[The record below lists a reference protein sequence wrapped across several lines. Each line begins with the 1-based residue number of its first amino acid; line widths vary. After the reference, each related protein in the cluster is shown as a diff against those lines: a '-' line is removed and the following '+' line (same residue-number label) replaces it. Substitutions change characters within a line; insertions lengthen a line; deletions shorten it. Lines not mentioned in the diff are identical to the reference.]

1 MLYFVISRPVS
12 ITVRSVGLMHEISV
26 AESILESAVR
36 LIPESARLETV
47 CVSVGE
53 LSTIEPDLL
62 RFAWEALTGN
72 TPHDRANLEIQ
83 WCEARQYCPRCDRA
97 YDRPSSSWMP
107 ACPRCS
113 QPLEI
118 QGGYELDLLKIA
130 YLEGRPSSKEDRR
143 VPAGPG
149 VLAKET

>member
-1 MLYFVISRPVS
+1 MLYSLLSRPVS

-36 LIPESARLETV
+36 LIPESARLESV

-62 RFAWEALTGN
+62 RFAWQALTEN
-72 TPHDRANLEIQ
+72 TPHGHAALEIQ

-97 YDRPSSSWMP
+97 HDRPPGDWMP

-130 YLEGRPSSKEDRR
+130 YLEGQPSSKEDRR